1 MLATDIQDRDIE
13 HYEGIV
19 RQTAGMFFAM
29 VEEEFEDVCQILR
42 MKAWRALV
50 SFDADKATAGRGVMH
65 RRGDHTCRCAQCR
78 YVFACIRNQ
87 VKDLQKRNRRNL
99 VFIEDVAPSAPSS
112 DKNATVRD
120 RFESR
125 YLEMTPDQAYKSVED
140 EFALPSTLDDRE
152 RKVVA
157 MLYLSFDYGEIASV
171 VGCSHREVSTAVR
184 SIKEKMADWRPATR
198 AALAVAA

>member
-1 MLATDIQDRDIE
+1 MRKSEISNRDVE
-13 HYEGIV
+13 HYEGVV
-19 RQTAGMFFAM
+19 RQTAGMFHGM

-50 SFDADKATAGRGVMH
+50 SFDSDKATAGKGLLH
-65 RRGDHTCRCAQCR
+65 RQGDNTCRCARCR

-99 VFIEDVAPSAPSS
+99 LFIEDVAPH
-112 DKNATVRD
+112 NADGNGVVRD
-120 RFESR
+120 VFELR
-125 YLEMTPDQAYKSVED
+125 YLEMSPEEAYKEVED
-140 EFALPSTLDDRE
+140 EFTLPSTLNDRE

-184 SIKEKMADWRPATR
+184 SIKEKMADWRPTTR
-198 AALAVAA
+198 VALAAAA

>member
-1 MLATDIQDRDIE
+1 MRTQEISDKDIA

-19 RQTAGMFFAM
+19 RQTAGMFHGM

-50 SFDADKATAGRGVMH
+50 SFDVDKATAGKGLLH
-65 RRGDHTCRCAQCR
+65 RDGDHKCRCAQCR

-99 VFIEDVAPSAPSS
+99 LFIEDVAPH
-112 DKNATVRD
+112 NANGNGVVRD
-120 RFESR
+120 AFEMR

-140 EFALPSTLDDRE
+140 EFALPNTLDSRE

-184 SIKEKMADWRPATR
+184 SIKEKMADWRPTR
-198 AALAVAA
+198 AEPAVAA